1 MRSADWE
8 PGLDAKVNKRLD
20 EYKKEFS
27 ELMDNI
33 VPSELLVSGKQV
45 SKVLDKKTKTLDD
58 EATKLAQELGF

>member
-20 EYKKEFS
+20 EYKKEFT
-27 ELMDNI
+27 ELMDSI
-33 VPSELLVSGKQV
+33 VPSELLTSGKQV
-45 SKVLDKKTKTLDD
+45 SRVLDKKTKALDD